1 MSTRDTGT
9 ESLRRVRFALRKVAR
24 RGGGKHCKSRGS
36 SIVDLSQRSSFRRL
50 LPQGNS
56 RRVQRAGFDG
66 PPIPNW
72 SRISSPTP
80 EQKSPVKQNSAAAAS
95 SRRAEKSQ
103 PSCESSIRLS
113 FASQAHCKLYARY
126 ACVNAVVEP
135 VVAATASF
143 QIGRKRIYASTA
155 W

>member
-1 MSTRDTGT
+1 
-9 ESLRRVRFALRKVAR
+9 FA
-24 RGGGKHCKSRGS
+24 RGWAC
-36 SIVDLSQRSSFRRL
+36 SIVDHSRRSCCCRR

-56 RRVQRAGFDG
+56 RRVQRAGLDG

-72 SRISSPTP
+72 SRISSVALQ
-80 EQKSPVKQNSAAAAS
+80 QKSPVKQNTAAAAS

-103 PSCESSIRLS
+103 PFSESSIRLS
-113 FASQAHCKLYARY
+113 FASQAHCKLYAPY
-126 ACVNAVVEP
+126 VCVNAVVEP

-143 QIGRKRIYASTA
+143 QIGRKRTYASTA